1 MIRNANTDLLAGTIG
16 LGLSL
21 VFWFSIDRE
30 IMRLSIMFPKAMIL
44 IMALIS
50 VVLVIKGFMTAE
62 RQNLFDVGN
71 NLRVAVTGL
80 FFFAWGVAIAYL
92 GFFVSSVVAIFTMTC
107 YLATARRKL
116 TPGVLAIWLVIVIC
130 EVAFFYLIFT
140 QLLHVPLPQ
149 GIFI

>member
-21 VFWFSIDRE
+21 IFWFSIDKE

-50 VVLVIKGFMTAE
+50 VLLMIKGFLRAD
-62 RQNLFDVGN
+62 RQNLFDVGS
-71 NLRVAVTGL
+71 NLRVAVTGV
-80 FFFAWGVAIAYL
+80 FFFAWGTAIAYL
-92 GFFVSSVVAIFTMTC
+92 GFFTASVLAIFTMTA
-107 YLATARRKL
+107 YLATVRRKL
-116 TPGVLAIWLVIVIC
+116 TPGILTIWLIIVIG

-149 GIFI
+149 GVFI